1 VLYTLLTRSPCHD
14 CSKRIQRAKFDIN
27 NCTVKSIDQLF
38 HSRLHCFK
46 VTHRPEDPTE
56 KKVTAVFAAED
67 EDSLNYWLISFE
79 DCEVYFHT
87 HGGVHPAPEAK
98 KLPPRERS
106 APSPASVPTEPAVAA
121 VPAQETSNLPD
132 VSPAPAPPAALPPAA
147 APTGEPGKINPADL
161 MNALKKR
168 NAAKAAIAELNDDED
183 EPSHAAS
190 MHPFAGTLQSR
201 FASAP
206 AVARAQPALAATST
220 LPALRSVVT
229 PFGSSEALLTTFD
242 GENEALHRVDTMNM
256 DQMFAPGT
264 PLQVARAAAPA
275 AQAAPRVVAE
285 QQQLPLPA
293 LAPSPSP
300 SHVPPTPPTGGLPST
315 ASAATL
321 KAPTFDFS
329 NVKLSLKRVHFPAE
343 RLARRIKIWYSSS
356 GFSLSTASEVEQFV
370 ADLRGAG
377 DKVLTDFAE
386 EKFGD
391 LQDWANLLAVLRK
404 YEQRRLIESPRDP
417 AMRAPGITFDVTT
430 KVKGESA
437 PKEIELLVESTTTG
451 TELCRQVTL
460 SHNSSC
466 LSPPLTNTV
475 LLYVCLAAVV
485 AYRRSCQR
493 GAREPAQAADGS
505 GQQHSGQGTG
515 SAERRPH
522 FRRGPSAGTC
532 YTFLNA
538 HSYRDSPEYSIC
550 FVYGDLH

>member
-1 VLYTLLTRSPCHD
+1 VPLFVLYIMLTRSLRHD

-46 VTHRPEDPTE
+46 VTHRPEDPAE
-56 KKVTAVFAAED
+56 KKITAVFAAED

-87 HGGVHPAPEAK
+87 HGGAHPAPEAK

-106 APSPASVPTEPAVAA
+106 APSPASTPTEPTAAA
-121 VPAQETSNLPD
+121 VPPQERSQLPH
-132 VSPAPAPPAALPPAA
+132 VSPTAAALPRAA
-147 APTGEPGKINPADL
+147 APAGEPGKINPADL

-168 NAAKAAIAELNDDED
+168 NTAKAAVVEQNDDED

-190 MHPFAGTLQSR
+190 MHPFAGTLHSR

-206 AVARAQPALAATST
+206 AVARAQPGLSAF
-220 LPALRSVVT
+220 RSAET

-242 GENEALHRVDTMNM
+242 GKNEALHRVDTMNM
-256 DQMFAPGT
+256 DQMFAPGI
-264 PLQVARAAAPA
+264 PLQVTRAAAPA
-275 AQAAPRVVAE
+275 AQAEPTVVADTVVAE

-293 LAPSPSP
+293 PVPVPSPSP
-300 SHVPPTPPTGGLPST
+300 SPSPSPVPPTPPTSGLTST
-315 ASAATL
+315 ASAAAL

-430 KVKGESA
+430 KVKGETV

-451 TELCRQVTL
+451 TELCRQVT
-460 SHNSSC
+460 
-466 LSPPLTNTV
+466 
-475 LLYVCLAAVV
+475 
-485 AYRRSCQR
+485 
-493 GAREPAQAADGS
+493 
-505 GQQHSGQGTG
+505 
-515 SAERRPH
+515 
-522 FRRGPSAGTC
+522 
-532 YTFLNA
+532 
-538 HSYRDSPEYSIC
+538 
-550 FVYGDLH
+550 